1 MLLDK
6 IVALMLCL
14 TVQLAVGSDLPKE
27 QKPHLKD
34 WADAEWFDGVVKIP
48 LLIENKSLWYANLI
62 AVGDSYNQTSGV
74 CMLDCNGATTIIW
87 TQEDNW
93 FSDIYGADCDETKT
107 RNYYEDGAAYNGYD
121 CKQEMCYGS
130 W

>member
-6 IVALMLCL
+6 IVALMFCL
-14 TVQLAVGSDLPKE
+14 TVHQAVGSDLPKE

-62 AVGDSYNQTSGV
+62 AVGDSYNQTDGV
-74 CMLDCNGATTIIW
+74 CMVDCNGATTLIW
-87 TQEDNW
+87 T
-93 FSDIYGADCDETKT
+93 
-107 RNYYEDGAAYNGYD
+107 
-121 CKQEMCYGS
+121 
-130 W
+130 